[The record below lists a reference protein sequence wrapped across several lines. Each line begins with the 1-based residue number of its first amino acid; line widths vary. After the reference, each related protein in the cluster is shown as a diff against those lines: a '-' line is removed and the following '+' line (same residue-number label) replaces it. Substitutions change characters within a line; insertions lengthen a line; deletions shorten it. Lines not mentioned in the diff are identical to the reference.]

1 MVNAEKSAG
10 SPSFLV
16 LAGLAVWIGGFRGSA
31 GHADEL
37 PFPQPQLR
45 QSSSGILRTTLQAHI
60 GDSKLVD
67 QNTGATSIVHT
78 PTFEGTIPG
87 PTLVVNPGDT
97 LSINLVND
105 LPPNPP
111 LNQQRAGAFPHDFN
125 TINLHTH
132 GLEVSPGGI
141 SDNMAPRAVLPVPR
155 DTSPVVFD
163 YVDQWLASI
172 LAGPLFNRSRHPSAQ
187 GSEESG
193 TPGALPRL
201 SGTLVSPDGNAAI
214 FAGTGGSKPIVAHEG
229 ERVADYVVQSIQT
242 ERVTVR
248 GPDGERVVHTSEGE
262 PSTTSPAPILSA
274 HANGAD
280 PLARMRHASRYDPGP
295 QRVPTAPIGRSSAY
309 SESSDADTDSGR

>member
-1 MVNAEKSAG
+1 MMEARYWSTLKKSAG
-10 SPSFLV
+10 SLSFLV

-67 QNTGATSIVHT
+67 QNTGAASIVHT

-87 PTLVVNPGDT
+87 PTLVVKPGDT

-141 SDNMAPRAVLPVPR
+141 SDNIFR
-155 DTSPVVFD
+155 DMEPGTSQGRYP
-163 YVDQWLASI
+163 S
-172 LAGPLFNRSRHPSAQ
+172 RSSEWDLLVPSA
-187 GSEESG
+187 
-193 TPGALPRL
+193 
-201 SGTLVSPDGNAAI
+201 
-214 FAGTGGSKPIVAHEG
+214 
-229 ERVADYVVQSIQT
+229 
-242 ERVTVR
+242 
-248 GPDGERVVHTSEGE
+248 
-262 PSTTSPAPILSA
+262 
-274 HANGAD
+274 
-280 PLARMRHASRYDPGP
+280 
-295 QRVPTAPIGRSSAY
+295 
-309 SESSDADTDSGR
+309 